1 MSYDFDLRL
10 KPCDHLQ
17 LKERMAISRDD
28 FRTLLNFN
36 QPSDRMRGPIAAKA
50 TTRLFFSG
58 IEIPRNHMVYG
69 WDILVDELSVK
80 SDQKSKIVFKHPVRL
95 TNVLIQVQYVT
106 IAAYCLKCNGYSKTN
121 DYIADST
128 GSFRHVTE
136 YDKLV
141 QRIYKFLLTS
151 RCVFYP
157 AFTSRLKDFVGRKYG
172 ASLTDD
178 DISFEC
184 INALD
189 NLKQIQIAQKNVQF
203 LTPQEVLRDIESIRT
218 KRDTYDPTIVQTQMK
233 VSAYGI
239 PRPVPLAF
247 TIRTNKG

>member
-17 LKERMAISRDD
+17 LRERMAISKDD
-28 FRTLLNFN
+28 FRTLVFFDR
-36 QPSDRMRGPIAAKA
+36 PDERMRGPIAAKA
-50 TTRLFFSG
+50 SVRLFFSG
-58 IEIPRNHMVYG
+58 VEIPRNHAEYG
-69 WDILVDELSVK
+69 WDILVDELSVR
-80 SDQKSKIVFKHPVRL
+80 SDQKSKIVFHKPVRL
-95 TNVLIQVQYVT
+95 TNVLIQVQYIT

-121 DYIADST
+121 DYTVDQA
-128 GSFRHVTE
+128 GSFLHVVE

-151 RCVFYP
+151 RCAFYP
-157 AFTSRLKDFVGRKYG
+157 RFTSRLKEFVGRKFG
-172 ASLTDD
+172 ASLTED

-184 INALD
+184 TNALD
-189 NLKQIQIAQKNVQF
+189 NLKRIQIAQKNVQF

-218 KRDTYDPTIVQTQMK
+218 KRDTYDPTIVTTQMK

-239 PRPVPLAF
+239 PRPVPLSF